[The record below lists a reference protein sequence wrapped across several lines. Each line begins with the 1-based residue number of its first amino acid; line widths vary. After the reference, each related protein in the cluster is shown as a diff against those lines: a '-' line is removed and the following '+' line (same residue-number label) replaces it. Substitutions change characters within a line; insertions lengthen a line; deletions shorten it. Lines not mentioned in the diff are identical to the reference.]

1 MSVEL
6 TNEEKLSIANQHLRN
21 LKSNEYNVQLSIR
34 EESVVPLPDQTV
46 LDKLSLDLSNTQA
59 KIAAVL
65 SEIETL
71 GA

>member
-34 EESVVPLPDQTV
+34 EENGVPLPDQTV